1 MIVDHVWHF
10 AGEASVPQQ
19 LRATPVELSEADL
32 AALTLVYAVML
43 YRDVD
48 GKELVLA
55 LDAPRGRFRQR

>member
-1 MIVDHVWHF
+1 MIIDHVWHF
-10 AGEASVPQQ
+10 AGEASVPPQ
-19 LRATPVELSEADL
+19 LRKTPVELSDGDL
-32 AALTLVYAVML
+32 ATLTLIYAVML